1 MNSKKAR
8 VIAVILLKNGNVVQS
23 KLFKQ
28 HKVVGDP
35 YVILDRLTSWN
46 ADEVIYINIR
56 PQNKVLQ
63 RQDKETKYS
72 DSFEQIIEKAAKK
85 TFYPF
90 TIGGGIQS
98 FEIAKKYFHLGA
110 DKICINSAIYSN
122 SNLITQIAKVFGS
135 QAIVANIDVKR
146 DENSNYCIYI
156 NNGKVKIHKT
166 IEEYIDIIESAG
178 AGELLINSIDND
190 GLASGYDIKLLELVK
205 KKTKLPVI
213 FMGGAGEWRDML
225 DVLDKGVD
233 AVAASNIFHFSENSY
248 YEAMNFLNNNG
259 ANVRK
264 PVFFKG
270 EGNV

>member
-1 MNSKKAR
+1 MNSKKNR
-8 VIAVILLKNGNVVQS
+8 VVAVILIKNGNVVQS

-28 HKVVGDP
+28 HRVVGDP

-56 PQNKVLQ
+56 PQNKILL

-72 DSFEQIIEKAAKK
+72 NSFEQIIEKAAKK

-90 TIGGGIQS
+90 TIGGGIKNI
-98 FEIAKKYFHLGA
+98 ETARKYFHLGA

-122 SNLITQIAKVFGS
+122 PDLINQIAKVFGS

-146 DENSNYCIYI
+146 DESLNYCIYI
-156 NNGKVKIHKT
+156 NNGKVKIDKT
-166 IEEYIDIIESAG
+166 IEEYIDIIECSG

-190 GLASGYDIKLLELVK
+190 GLALGYDMKLLELVK
-205 KKTKLPVI
+205 NKTKLPII
-213 FMGGAGEWRDML
+213 FMGGAGEWSHML
-225 DVLDKGVD
+225 DVLNKGVD

-248 YEAMNFLNNNG
+248 YEAVNYLNKNG
-259 ANVRK
+259 AKVRE
-264 PVFFKG
+264 PIFFKG
-270 EGNV
+270 NNNV